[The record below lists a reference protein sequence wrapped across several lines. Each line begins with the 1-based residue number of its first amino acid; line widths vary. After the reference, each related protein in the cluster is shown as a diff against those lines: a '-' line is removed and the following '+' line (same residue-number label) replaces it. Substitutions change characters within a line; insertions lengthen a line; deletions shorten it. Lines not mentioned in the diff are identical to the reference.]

1 MDRLS
6 ITTHLIAVL
15 TAFSAF
21 TMPIALEVLNRVKS
35 RYGSAHYMD
44 SIEQIMGFKIQ
55 LLFRELIVTLVALIA
70 FTLFVSTVD
79 DKTFSDRYVLLSE
92 LAFALITSAL
102 LIKEFLFI
110 KTVFLATRSDDLV
123 TEHLISKL
131 STTSSNNTNHSRE
144 VELLIQIACFNIENT
159 AITSEKSTEK
169 QLFDLI
175 ESSCINN
182 ESSIDT
188 STLKKLVDGL
198 AATLTSARNTNSR
211 DKYVSLQRDYGR
223 LLILFFDKK
232 MLNYDVFERFSQEF
246 YEESIKEINSGQYW
260 LLKADFLISVNAWDI
275 QSPNTITF
283 IDRHIRNL
291 IDFLVDKKPEL
302 LPELIENYRSFIAY
316 ESHFNDDLYR
326 LSDLFGDYNNNYFE
340 EMSSFTANNE
350 ELLKTKPQE
359 YIDNFILLLDKYTQD
374 SLLPSVLPNR
384 REEIKQIASEYEQ
397 EMITEIIRELATIAA
412 KNTAQHAIRAL
423 AQKSQWGC
431 ILDCHERFS
440 PASSKVIRLGVS
452 LLPSSTSCIIQQLGK
467 SHGYS
472 SLHSEELG
480 SAYNRAF
487 PLLVMYALYNW
498 RINNLEKNLRHGVT
512 SISGTFNIGEKT
524 IKNAKKILS
533 ELTRSMYYAKSRS
546 YAESLCYHFDIKHEE
561 AEFHNATL
569 LIIRAIKKHLNN
581 QLQEMKRTQPLSETI
596 KQRYIDSIRLRSK
609 DLQSRLPLLSSASFT
624 RERQEPR
631 TYPAMTYSRE
641 TFLDNTDVTTS
652 FSSKKII
659 EHIHS
664 NLAFKKIEDSGL
676 QLINLE
682 ISDLE
687 DNHTVIMTNKD
698 WQKWTESKDREK
710 LNSIN
715 RYLVRSTAPL
725 NSYYLY
731 DSENVSPMI
740 TLFAPNHE
748 ADAIPIV
755 EHINNAFEFRFNDNG
770 SQVSVE
776 IDAHIYY

>member
-131 STTSSNNTNHSRE
+131 STTSSNDTNHSRE

-159 AITSEKSTEK
+159 AITSDKSTEK
-169 QLFDLI
+169 RLFDLI

-260 LLKADFLISVNAWDI
+260 LLKADFLISVSAWDI
-275 QSPNTITF
+275 QTPKTISF
-283 IDRHIRNL
+283 IDRHVRNL
-291 IDFLVDKKPEL
+291 VDFLVDKKPEL
-302 LPELIENYRSFIAY
+302 LPELIENYRNFIAY
-316 ESHFNDDLYR
+316 ESHFSDDLYN
-326 LSDLFGDYNNNYFE
+326 LSTLFGDYNTNHFE
-340 EMSSFTANNE
+340 EMSNFTSNHE
-350 ELLKTKPQE
+350 ELLKTNPQE
-359 YIDNFILLLDKYTQD
+359 YVDNFVLLLDKYVQD
-374 SLLPSVLPNR
+374 AVTPTIPAIR
-384 REEIKQIASEYEQ
+384 YEEIKQTAIEYER
-397 EMITEIIRELATIAA
+397 EMITEIIRELAAKAA
-412 KNTAQHAIRAL
+412 KNTAQHALRAL
-423 AQKSQWGC
+423 AQKSQWSC

-440 PASSKVIRLGVS
+440 PASSKVIRLGIT
-452 LLPSSTSCIIQQLGK
+452 LLPSSISSIVQQLGK
-467 SHGYS
+467 THGYS
-472 SLHSEELG
+472 SLNSEGL
-480 SAYNRAF
+480 SLAYNRAV

-498 RINNLEKNLRHGVT
+498 RINNLDKSLMHGIT
-512 SISGTFNIGEKT
+512 SISGSINMGEKT
-524 IKNAKKILS
+524 IQNAKKMLN
-533 ELTRSMYYAKSRS
+533 ELTQSMYYAKSPT
-546 YAESLCYHFDIKHEE
+546 YAKALCSHFDIQHEE
-561 AEFHNATL
+561 TKFHDAIP
-569 LIIRAIKKHLNN
+569 LILKAIKKHLNN
-581 QLQEMKRTQPLSETI
+581 QLQEIRRTQPLSKQI
-596 KQRYIDSIRLRSK
+596 KQRYIDNILMKDK
-609 DLQSRLPLLSSASFT
+609 DLPVRFPLLSSVSLT
-624 RERQEPR
+624 KEKREPLA
-631 TYPAMTYSRE
+631 YPALTYSRE
-641 TFLDNTDVTTS
+641 TFLDNTGVHTS
-652 FSSKKII
+652 FGNRKLI
-659 EHIHS
+659 ENIHN
-664 NLAFKKIEDSGL
+664 NLALQKIKDSGL
-676 QLINLE
+676 PLTSLNPSELGE
-682 ISDLE
+682 
-687 DNHTVIMTNKD
+687 NHTVIMTHKD
-698 WQKWTESKDREK
+698 WQKWTKSKDR
-710 LNSIN
+710 NQFMNIN
-715 RYLVRSTAPL
+715 RYLVRSIAPL
-725 NSYYLY
+725 DSYYLY
-731 DSENVSPMI
+731 DSENASPMV
-740 TLFAPNHE
+740 TLLSPISE
-748 ADAIPIV
+748 VDAIPV
-755 EHINNAFEFRFNDNG
+755 NEHIANAFEFHFNDKD

-776 IDAHIYY
+776 IEAHIYY